1 MKVDN
6 EDVKNLLKNI
16 DEGKIQ
22 LPEFQRDWVWNDD
35 KIKKLLAS
43 VLSDYPIGALM
54 FLACGQ
60 PDNVNFSYRAIEGAP
75 SMPNKVEELI
85 LDGQQRLTTLYCSMY
100 GDKPVKIN
108 VGKNTSE
115 YLYFINIEK
124 AVNVKD
130 GDLSDAV
137 ESFRMTKTNLVYKE
151 PAKQFESKLFP
162 LNIVFNSTKKL
173 QWQTK
178 YFAHYNQDDTVID
191 EYTNFL
197 ENIVDKL
204 LSYKIPVIMLEKDTN
219 LVSVC
224 RMFESINEV
233 GVKLS
238 EFDLLTAKF
247 SKDKFNLRED
257 WRKIKDKKPFDEENV
272 LNVIEDVNFLTACTL
287 FSSYSKSKTDNNVI
301 VSCSKTDLLNL
312 KLDEYKN
319 CRDKVR
325 SGFIEA
331 KNFLA
336 DEKIFKSNDLPYRP
350 QLIPLAVLF
359 ALIKK
364 TSLDNAAAKKKIR
377 QWYWC
382 GVFGEIY
389 NNAANSDRFVSDVT
403 EVMDWINGGKTPKIV
418 KEVEFNPARLLTR
431 SSSAVYKG
439 VIALILQN
447 KSLDFIKGTDMGT
460 AFFNDKNVELHHIFP
475 QKYCKQ
481 KNFDKEKWDSA
492 LNKTPLINET
502 NNKLG
507 GDAPS
512 KYLKRTTLDEETL
525 IDVLKSNWI
534 DIDDLKKDDFDSFIV
549 HRAKKILDVIEKI
562 CGKKFGHADAEVITK
577 FGQSL
582 E

>member
-6 EDVKNLLKNI
+6 ADVKNLMKNI

-60 PDNVNFSYRAIEGAP
+60 PDNVNFSYRPIEGAP
-75 SMPNKVEELI
+75 SMPDKVEELV
-85 LDGQQRLTTLYCSMY
+85 LDGQQRLTTLYSSMY
-100 GDKPVKIN
+100 SNKPVKIN

-197 ENIVDKL
+197 ENIIDKL

-257 WRKIKDKKPFDEENV
+257 WQKVKNKKPFDEENV
-272 LNVIEDVNFLTACTL
+272 LSVVDDVTFLTACTL
-287 FSSYSKSKTDNNVI
+287 FSSYSKSKLDNNVI
-301 VSCSKTDLLNL
+301 VSCSKADVLNL
-312 KLDEYKN
+312 KLDDYKN

-325 SGFIEA
+325 AGFIAA

-336 DEKIFKSNDLPYRP
+336 DEKIFRSADLPYKT
-350 QLIPLAVLF
+350 QLIPLSVLW

-364 TSLDNAAAKKKIR
+364 TSLDNAAAKNKIR

-382 GVFGEIY
+382 GVFGEVY
-389 NNAANSDRFVSDVT
+389 NNAANSDRFSSDVT
-403 EVMDWINGGKTPKIV
+403 GVMDWINGGDVPKIV

-431 SSSAVYKG
+431 STSAVYKG
-439 VIALILQN
+439 ILALILQN
-447 KSLDFIKGTDMGT
+447 NCQDFIGGDNMGN
-460 AFFNDKNVELHHIFP
+460 AFFNDKSVEIHHIFP
-475 QKYCKQ
+475 KKYCLTK
-481 KNFDKEKWDSA
+481 KLDKEKWDSA
-492 LNKTPLINET
+492 LNKTPLRDTT
-502 NNKLG
+502 NKALG
-507 GDAPS
+507 GYSPS
-512 KYLKRTTLDEETL
+512 NYIETINLDEETL
-525 IDVLKSNWI
+525 TEILKSNWI
-534 DIDDLKKDDFDSFIV
+534 DIDDLRKDDFDSFIV

>member
-1 MKVDN
+1 LKVDN

-562 CGKKFGHADAEVITK
+562 CGKKFGRADAEVVAK